1 MARVTIKSG
10 FIAPDG
16 REEELSDYF
25 CDWPD
30 CPNVA
35 THVLGCIREFGL
47 SAVVCDL
54 HAIVAAGGPMT
65 STDGMA

>member
-1 MARVTIKSG
+1 MPRVTIKSG
-10 FIAPDG
+10 IVAPDG

-47 SAVVCDL
+47 SAIVCDH
-54 HAIVAAGGPMT
+54 HATVGAGGPT
-65 STDGMA
+65 KGTDGM